1 MSNSTQPSIL
11 CPLPRRTH
19 SNPIYNTTKPSIP
32 PRNNQKKLGQELA
45 SSDDVLSEFLSLFT
59 PPSEPNRQS
68 ILIYNN
74 HLDSSIQPQDQ
85 SNHSSQPTSPIR
97 TTTSTPLSSS
107 SSSSPPPSSSCKPIH
122 NHSNKPTAQP
132 NHPQPTDH
140 PEHSQPQFGLA
151 VAPNHLSSIV
161 SSPISRCH
169 NPLPRHAELD
179 ALACRLAKPF
189 KSFALDQ
196 DHLPS
201 NGEDEER
208 AMEQTQSD
216 HPLSALMPALT
227 LEHSVSSLNDP

>member
-45 SSDDVLSEFLSLFT
+45 SSDDVFV
-59 PPSEPNRQS
+59 PQP
-68 ILIYNN
+68 
-74 HLDSSIQPQDQ
+74 SIQTMNKSTLTHPNHTHTNTACPNFSRSSPLPRNRIGNRSSSTTTISIPQ
-85 SNHSSQPTSPIR
+85 SNPRISPT
-97 TTTSTPLSSS
+97 TP
-107 SSSSPPPSSSCKPIH
+107 
-122 NHSNKPTAQP
+122 PTAQP